1 MGKSDAI
8 GKKLMR
14 NNLYF
19 ADAFNAGLFGGEVL
33 IEPGSLEDIS
43 PDEIEL
49 EDPEMGSDEFWI
61 KYRDVLKQALIKTDG
76 NNYFVLLGV
85 ENQTEIH
92 TAMPLRTLLY
102 DTLRYTKQ
110 AEEVANEYR
119 KQRKEGQPVKMT
131 RAEFLSGWKYTDK
144 LIPVITLVIYYGTE
158 EWTGARSLHDMF
170 SEDVDEKILECVPD
184 YKINLIE
191 PNKIEDF
198 DKFQSDFG
206 KLLKSIRYKEDEA
219 ELTKFFTGMT
229 AIDKLIADAI
239 SYYVDDRWSKIV
251 ETVEGGKV
259 AMRSKAFDM
268 IEERGMIKGE
278 RQGMLANGV
287 ATVKNLI
294 RDFNFPL
301 EQACNAANI
310 SVDDYKKNAEKY

>member
-8 GKKLMR
+8 GKKLMS
-14 NNLYF
+14 NNTYF
-19 ADAFNAGLFGGEVL
+19 ADVFNAGLFGGEVL
-33 IEPGSLEDIS
+33 IKPDSLEDIS

-61 KYRDVLKQALIKTDG
+61 KYRDVLKKALIKTDG
-76 NNYFVLLGV
+76 KNYFVLLGV

-92 TAMPLRTLLY
+92 TAMPLRSLLY

-119 KQRKEGQPVKMT
+119 KQRKEGQQVKMT

-144 LIPVITLVIYYGTE
+144 LIPVITLVIYYGTD

-170 SEDVDEKILECVPD
+170 SEEVDEKILECVAD

-206 KLLKSIRYKEDEA
+206 KLLEAIRYKDDET
-219 ELTKFFTGMT
+219 ELTKIFAGMT

-239 SYYVDDRWSKIV
+239 GYYVDERCL
-251 ETVEGGKV
+251 TVAEAGEGGK
-259 AMRSKAFDM
+259 MSMSSKAFDM
-268 IEERGMIKGE
+268 AEERGMIKGE

-301 EQACNAANI
+301 EQACKAANI
-310 SVDDYKKNAEKY
+310 SVNDYKKNTDK